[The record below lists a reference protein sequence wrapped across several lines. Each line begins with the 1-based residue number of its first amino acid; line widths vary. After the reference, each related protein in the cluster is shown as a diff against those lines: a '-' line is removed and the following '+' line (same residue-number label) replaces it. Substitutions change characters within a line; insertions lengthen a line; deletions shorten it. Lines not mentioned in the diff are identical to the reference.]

1 MFTTSLEYFFYLV
14 VRYKYLAV
22 WTALTAAGFG
32 VPIPEE
38 MTIVVGGYLAA
49 HGFMQVGL
57 TLLVCYVGVLS
68 GDVVTYCIGR
78 YGGRPALN
86 SRWTRWLISRR
97 QLAEVQYY
105 YRRYGPAS
113 LLVARQ
119 LPGIRFPAFFT
130 AGMLRMR
137 FWRFLLYDAA
147 AACISMPIVFFASYL
162 FLPQLQGALRLVLT
176 VRNVTST
183 VVLILLLGGLAVF
196 FVYLA
201 WTRRREDA
209 PRQQP

>member
-1 MFTTSLEYFFYLV
+1 MFSSWLESFLYLV

-22 WTALTAAGFG
+22 WSALTAAGFG

-49 HGFMQVGL
+49 QGFMQVGL

-78 YGGRPALN
+78 YGGRPALD

-105 YRRYGPAS
+105 YRRYGPTS
-113 LLVARQ
+113 LLLARQ
-119 LPGIRFPAFFT
+119 LPGLRFPAFFT

-147 AACISMPIVFFASYL
+147 AACVSMPLVFFASYW
-162 FLPQLQGALRLVLT
+162 FLPRLQVAVRVVLT
-176 VRNVTST
+176 VRDAGTT
-183 VVLILLLGGLAVF
+183 VALVLLLGALVALV
-196 FVYLA
+196 VYLVL
-201 WTRRREDA
+201 TRRRKDPEN
-209 PRQQP
+209 P